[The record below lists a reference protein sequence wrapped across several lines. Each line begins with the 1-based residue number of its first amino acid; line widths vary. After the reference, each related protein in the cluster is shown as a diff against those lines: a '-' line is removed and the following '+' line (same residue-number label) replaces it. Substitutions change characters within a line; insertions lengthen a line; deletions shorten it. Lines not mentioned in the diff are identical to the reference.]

1 MPEDLICLPKI
12 SLYHHAEGRKT
23 RRQVFLGPLTLTT
36 CPEGKLDG
44 HCAKVLH
51 RYVQRGQH
59 ALDVDCNCSLG
70 VSIGIVSSY
79 PIPSR
84 TNATLLEQ
92 RWETLFSRSVLGIS
106 GAKSDMNWESDYL
119 MGIKRVRRLYCNV
132 GIGFHL
138 QILPDG
144 RINGVHNENQY
155 SLIEISAVERGV
167 ISMYGVRSELFV
179 AMNSRGR
186 LYGTKFFRDECKFK
200 ETLLPNNYNA
210 YESSVYKGSYIAL
223 SKHGRAKRGNK
234 AT

>member
-1 MPEDLICLPKI
+1 MAIAQRFFIGMCNEA
-12 SLYHHAEGRKT
+12 STHS
-23 RRQVFLGPLTLTT
+23 TLT
-36 CPEGKLDG
+36 
-44 HCAKVLH
+44 AIVLL
-51 RYVQRGQH
+51 G
-59 ALDVDCNCSLG
+59 SLL
-70 VSIGIVSSY
+70 GIVSSY

-106 GAKSDMNWESDYL
+106 GTKSDMNWESDYL

-155 SLIEISAVERGV
+155 SLIEISTVERGV

-234 AT
+234 ATTAMTVTHFLPRLS